1 VRRSSR
7 GSALIEFALVLPF
20 LMTIIFGTIDGARA
34 FATMNRVKNAA
45 HQGAEFAQYFP
56 LRQAPS
62 ATMCA
67 APNNITDRAKQ
78 EGSDLIV
85 TVTPAASPTCQD
97 LTSTSTLHAGDTI
110 KVTVSAPFT
119 FVSPLARGLWKNTTI
134 KSSVTIT
141 VQG

>member
-1 VRRSSR
+1 MRRHSR
-7 GSALIEFALVLPF
+7 GSALIEFALLLPF
-20 LMTIIFGTIDGARA
+20 LVTIIFGTVDGARA

-45 HQGAEFAQYFP
+45 HEGAEFAQYFP

-62 ATMCA
+62 AAMCA

-78 EGSDLIV
+78 EGSDLTV

-97 LTSTSTLHAGDTI
+97 LTSASTLKSGDSVTV
-110 KVTVSAPFT
+110 KVTAPFT
-119 FVSPLARGLWKNTTI
+119 FISPIARALWKNTTVNAT
-134 KSSVTIT
+134 VTIT